1 MVAVFSKW
9 SLYIGLNAISI
20 FKYKHRYRSCV
31 HRYILKK
38 AIEREFSLPL
48 GKFYMLCVHVMY
60 SPSSK
65 LSFHMQQSSQ
75 VAIKVV
81 ASNTS
86 QTTLYKL
93 CMFSCC
99 VILHKSCICYFDSC
113 KILTTWCVLINYNM
127 FMLRMQSAFLE

>member
-1 MVAVFSKW
+1 M
-9 SLYIGLNAISI
+9 
-20 FKYKHRYRSCV
+20 
-31 HRYILKK
+31 LKK

-86 QTTLYKL
+86 QTTLVQI
-93 CMFSCC
+93 MH
-99 VILHKSCICYFDSC
+99 V
-113 KILTTWCVLINYNM
+113 
-127 FMLRMQSAFLE
+127 FMLYYFTQIMHMIF